1 MPALVATLA
10 DVRSRKVRV
19 VTVDSDKPSPF
30 AAALLFSY
38 VASFLYDGDA
48 PLAERRAQALAVD
61 QTQLRELVG
70 AIELRDLVDAES
82 MEAIERQLQRL
93 DPRYQAKSADG
104 VHDMLLAIGDLTP
117 EELRARTTTREVA
130 DSVDTLVGARRVPV
144 RASFRELRHIAVE
157 DAARYRD
164 AIGVP
169 LPPGIP
175 ESLLEPV
182 RDPLG
187 DLALR
192 YARTH
197 APFTAADFA
206 SRYNLA
212 GGAAEAVLAR
222 LTAEGRLVEGEFRP
236 GGTRQEWTDPA
247 VLRMLRR
254 RSLAKLRQE
263 VEPVDQTVVGRFTTT
278 WQGIIKRRSG
288 VDALLDAIEQLQGAP
303 LPASILETEILPARI
318 DGYDPADLDALRRPA
333 KSSGL
338 ASKRSASGTTGS
350 RSISPITS
358 RDCCRRRAT
367 SDRGRTFRGMGVG
380 SARRRTLRRPD
391 PTYTYV
397 VSGFRLRVKLRR
409 TAVASAEAVSRHDS
423 STRSGISSGTAS
435 LVPTTRRFTRCG
447 RSRGRAPRG
456 ARRAARTPLPLS
468 ARAASRLRQRKAAGL
483 SCGRTSRTPGSG
495 SRAPRRNRHGSPRL
509 TPPSGLRRWRSNC
522 SRGTACSPERPWR
535 RKPSPAVL
543 ASCIPC

>member
-1 MPALVATLA
+1 M
-10 DVRSRKVRV
+10 
-19 VTVDSDKPSPF
+19 
-30 AAALLFSY
+30 
-38 VASFLYDGDA
+38 
-48 PLAERRAQALAVD
+48 D

-82 MEAIERQLQRL
+82 MDAIERQLQRL
-93 DPRYQAKSADG
+93 DPQYQAKSTDG
-104 VHDMLLAIGDLTP
+104 VHDMLLSIGDLTP
-117 EELRARTTTREVA
+117 DELRARTTTREVA
-130 DSVDTLVGARRVPV
+130 DSVDTLVGARRVLSV
-144 RASFRELRHIAVE
+144 RLSGELRHIAVE

-212 GGAAEAVLAR
+212 GGGAEAVLAR
-222 LTAEGRLVEGEFRP
+222 LTAEGRRVEGEFRP

-318 DGYDPADLDALRRPA
+318 DGYDPADLDAITAAGEVVWAGVEALGERDGRIALYLADHLPRP
-333 KSSGL
+333 
-338 ASKRSASGTTGS
+338 R
-350 RSISPITS
+350 
-358 RDCCRRRAT
+358 RRRAT
-367 SDRGRTFRGMGVG
+367 SDRGRTFRGM
-380 SARRRTLRRPD
+380 
-391 PTYTYV
+391 
-397 VSGFRLRVKLRR
+397 
-409 TAVASAEAVSRHDS
+409 
-423 STRSGISSGTAS
+423 
-435 LVPTTRRFTRCG
+435 
-447 RSRGRAPRG
+447 RGRA
-456 ARRAARTPLPLS
+456 
-468 ARAASRLRQRKAAGL
+468 
-483 SCGRTSRTPGSG
+483 
-495 SRAPRRNRHGSPRL
+495 
-509 TPPSGLRRWRSNC
+509 
-522 SRGTACSPERPWR
+522 
-535 RKPSPAVL
+535 
-543 ASCIPC
+543 